1 MQSSSPLLSPTL
13 FSLFG
18 KSITDFFSL
27 RILTLT
33 LFPALFGIILW
44 GSVFYALGSE
54 IYTYLSQMLLNFMP
68 DWLHTEGI
76 TQSVLSSI
84 IHFGISFSLYAL
96 FGIFFLIAILL
107 TNMLF
112 SIFYTPFIVEY
123 VRQKSYLHLPKAEF
137 GSLFECIFVF
147 IKNFLLFALLALL
160 SLFLYLVPLIGSLLG
175 SFALFIVW
183 YLFFKNMTFYDVGSA
198 SMEKSHFQSINQ
210 THFFTN
216 HIYAFLAYLLNY
228 VPFFNFFLMPL
239 QILLI
244 THYFF
249 TRLNEI
255 QSIKNSHSY
264 RFANS
269 HNHHI

>member
-1 MQSSSPLLSPTL
+1 MQTSSS
-13 FSLFG
+13 SLFTLLG
-18 KSITDFFSL
+18 KSLNDFFSAK
-27 RILTLT
+27 ILTLT
-33 LFPALFGIILW
+33 LFPTLFGIMLW
-44 GSVFYALGSE
+44 GGVLYIFGNE
-54 IYTYLSQMLLNFMP
+54 IYTYLSQMLLGFMP
-68 DWLHTEGI
+68 DWLNMQGTA
-76 TQSVLSSI
+76 QSILNGI
-84 IHFGISFSLYAL
+84 IHFSLSFALYTL

-123 VRQKSYLHLPKAEF
+123 VRVRSYPHLPKAEF

-175 SFALFIVW
+175 SFGLFLVW

-210 THFFTN
+210 TRFFTN
-216 HIYAFLAYLLNY
+216 HAYALSAYLLNY

-249 TRLNEI
+249 TRLNENI
-255 QSIKNSHSY
+255 TS
-264 RFANS
+264 
-269 HNHHI
+269 

>member
-1 MQSSSPLLSPTL
+1 MLYI
-13 FSLFG
+13 FG
-18 KSITDFFSL
+18 N
-27 RILTLT
+27 
-33 LFPALFGIILW
+33 
-44 GSVFYALGSE
+44 E
-54 IYTYLSQMLLNFMP
+54 IYTYLSQMLLGFMP
-68 DWLHTEGI
+68 DWLNMQGTA
-76 TQSVLSSI
+76 QSILNGI
-84 IHFGISFSLYAL
+84 IHFSLSFALYTL

-123 VRQKSYLHLPKAEF
+123 VRVRSYPHLPKAEF

-175 SFALFIVW
+175 SFGLFLVW

-210 THFFTN
+210 TRFFTN
-216 HIYAFLAYLLNY
+216 HAYALSAYLLNY

-249 TRLNEI
+249 TRLNENI
-255 QSIKNSHSY
+255 TS
-264 RFANS
+264 
-269 HNHHI
+269 